1 MDYWDKSVA
10 TNVSAC
16 ACVCA
21 HCSNT
26 ANTRATPLWLQLHQ
40 VANWN
45 SRNLLTET
53 QINQVRFCL
62 PLNFICFHFCWFSLL
77 SHSSQ
82 WKIIYNLLW
91 TVLFFANVLLKF
103 SAIVHRHGHSHSS
116 TNLSAVERRQFS
128 LHEFSRLKVIECI
141 FCLQLWTDR
150 EHTTNSVRF

>member
-91 TVLFFANVLLKF
+91 TVLFFANVRNF
-103 SAIVHRHGHSHSS
+103 P
-116 TNLSAVERRQFS
+116 LSYTVMDTHTQ
-128 LHEFSRLKVIECI
+128 VQIY
-141 FCLQLWTDR
+141 QLWNVDNF
-150 EHTTNSVRF
+150 HCTNFHASK